1 MENMKNGAV
10 SEYDFGHNLVEKIV
24 EIIGKRVSVRR
35 GNGQEN
41 VEKIDELKKP
51 NLIREIKDDL
61 ENIKRTVEEIKKELV
76 GKKNYGM

>member
-10 SEYDFGHNLVEKIV
+10 NEYDFGHNLVEKIV

-41 VEKIDELKKP
+41 IEKIDELKKP

-76 GKKNYGM
+76 RKKN

>member
-10 SEYDFGHNLVEKIV
+10 NEYDFGHNLVEKIV

-35 GNGQEN
+35 GNGQANIE
-41 VEKIDELKKP
+41 EIIELKKP
-51 NLIREIKDDL
+51 NLIKEIRDDL

-76 GKKNYGM
+76 GKKN

>member
-10 SEYDFGHNLVEKIV
+10 NEYDFGHNLVEKIV

-41 VEKIDELKKP
+41 IEKFDELKKP

-76 GKKNYGM
+76 GKKN

>member
-10 SEYDFGHNLVEKIV
+10 NEYDFGHNLVEKIV

-41 VEKIDELKKP
+41 IEKMDELKKP

-76 GKKNYGM
+76 GKKN

>member
-10 SEYDFGHNLVEKIV
+10 NEYDFGHNLVEKIV

-41 VEKIDELKKP
+41 IEKIDELKKP

-76 GKKNYGM
+76 GKKN

>member
-10 SEYDFGHNLVEKIV
+10 NEYDFGHNLVEKII

-35 GNGQEN
+35 GNGQANIEQ
-41 VEKIDELKKP
+41 IDELKKP

-76 GKKNYGM
+76 GKKN